1 MPDGAGVCRS
11 LGLRFPRSS
20 YREAIGFDAVSPANE
35 TASTTAA
42 TADLLARTLE
52 SVRAASA
59 NIAEL
64 AEHHDG
70 IYAVA
75 QTARGT
81 ALIHDLRKELDQ
93 LNKVLPFKS

>member
-1 MPDGAGVCRS
+1 MPPAFAR
-11 LGLRFPRSS
+11 LGPWFPCGS
-20 YREAIGFDAVSPANE
+20 YREAICCDAVTQAND
-35 TASTTAA
+35 TAFTTED

-52 SVRAASA
+52 SVRAAYE

-64 AEHHDG
+64 AEHQNG

-81 ALIHDLRKELDQ
+81 ALIHDLRKQLDQ
-93 LNKVLPFKS
+93 LNKILPFKS